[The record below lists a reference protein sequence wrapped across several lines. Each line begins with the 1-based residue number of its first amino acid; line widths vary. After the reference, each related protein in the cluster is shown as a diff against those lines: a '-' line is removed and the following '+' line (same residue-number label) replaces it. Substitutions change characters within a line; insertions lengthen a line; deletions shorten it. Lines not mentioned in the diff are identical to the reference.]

1 MDSNIKLLVVDDHP
15 LFRRGL
21 ISLLSTKGDLSVV
34 GEAANG
40 EEAIRKATELTPDVI
55 LMDIQMP
62 KCTGIEATCS
72 IRHQGFS
79 GGILLLTVS
88 DRDEDFFAA
97 LKAGGDG
104 YLLKNAEPEEIAL
117 AISHVASHVAKR
129 EAILSPVMATRLL
142 TEFRLDGDKE
152 AKKSAKG
159 TDLSPRE
166 EEILGL
172 VASGSTNKEVA
183 AKLFITDN
191 PVKTHLR
198 RIMQKLHL
206 RSRYEAVA
214 YATKKQLLAD

>member
-1 MDSNIKLLVVDDHP
+1 MGPNIKLLVVDDHP

-21 ISLLSTKGDLSVV
+21 ISLLSTKGNFSVV
-34 GEAANG
+34 GEASNG
-40 EEAIRKATELTPDVI
+40 EEAIRKVADLTPDVI

-62 KCTGIEATCS
+62 ECSGIEATGS
-72 IRHQGFS
+72 VRSQGFS

-104 YLLKNAEPEEIAL
+104 YLLKDAEPEEIIL
-117 AISHVASHVAKR
+117 AISHVAKR
-129 EAILSPVMATRLL
+129 EAIISPVMATRLL
-142 TEFRLDGDKE
+142 TEFRRDEDKE
-152 AKKSAKG
+152 TKRPTKG

-166 EEILGL
+166 EEILAL
-172 VASGSTNKEVA
+172 VAAGSTNKEVA
-183 AKLFITDN
+183 AKLFITEN
-191 PVKTHLR
+191 TVKTHLR

>member
-21 ISLLSTKGDLSVV
+21 ISLLSTKGNLSVV
-34 GEAANG
+34 GEASNG
-40 EEAIRKATELTPDVI
+40 EEAIRKATDLTPDVI

-72 IRHQGFS
+72 IRGRGFS

-104 YLLKNAEPEEIAL
+104 YLLKNAEPEEITL
-117 AISHVASHVAKR
+117 AISHVARR
-129 EAILSPVMATRLL
+129 EAIISPVMATRLL
-142 TEFRLDGDKE
+142 TELRPDGDKK
-152 AKKSAKG
+152 AKRLAG
-159 TDLSPRE
+159 ETDLSPRE

-172 VASGSTNKEVA
+172 VAAGSTNKEVGA
-183 AKLFITDN
+183 ELFITEN
-191 PVKTHLR
+191 TVKTHLR

-214 YATKKQLLAD
+214 YATKKQLLSD

>member
-21 ISLLSTKGDLSVV
+21 ISLLSTKGNLSVV
-34 GEAANG
+34 GEASNG
-40 EEAIRKATELTPDVI
+40 EEAIRKATDLTPDVI

-117 AISHVASHVAKR
+117 AISHVAKR
-129 EAILSPVMATRLL
+129 EAILSPFMATRLL
-142 TEFRLDGDKE
+142 TEFLLEGDKE

-172 VASGSTNKEVA
+172 VAAGSTNRVVA
-183 AKLFITDN
+183 AELFITEN
-191 PVKTHLR
+191 TVKTHLR

-214 YATKKQLLAD
+214 YATKKQLLSD